1 MTNLNPVHFTRSTD
15 LALAV
20 LVGLG
25 AGYLVFQLAS
35 TAIPKLPVLAGGLL
49 GVLAVIDAGLAVW
62 VRRQIAGG
70 RITQAIVV
78 SRFVVLA
85 KASSMLGALM
95 LGGWLG
101 ALAYLVP
108 RTSVV
113 ADEEVPS
120 AVVGAVCAAALIA
133 AGLWLE
139 HSCRTPEDQDQDQS
153 DETARE
159 P

>member
-1 MTNLNPVHFTRSTD
+1 MHFTRSTD
-15 LALAV
+15 LALSV

-25 AGYLVFQLAS
+25 AGYLVFQFAS
-35 TAIPKLPVLAGGLL
+35 TAIPKLPVTAGGLL
-49 GVLAVIDAGLAVW
+49 AVLAAIDAGLAVW
-62 VRRQIAGG
+62 VHRRIEGG
-70 RITQAIVV
+70 RLTQAIVV
-78 SRFVVLA
+78 ARCVVLA

-113 ADEEVPS
+113 ADAEVPS
-120 AVVGAVCAAALIA
+120 AVVGAACAAALIA

-139 HSCRTPEDQDQDQS
+139 HSCRTPEDQDRDQS
-153 DETARE
+153 DETVRE

>member
-1 MTNLNPVHFTRSTD
+1 MHFTRATD
-15 LALAV
+15 LLLAG
-20 LVGLG
+20 LIGLG

-35 TAIPKLPVLAGGLL
+35 TEIPKLPIAAGGLL
-49 GVLAVIDAGLAVW
+49 GVLAAVDAGLALW
-62 VRRQIAGG
+62 VRRMVAG
-70 RITQAIVV
+70 RRLTQPVV
-78 SRFVVLA
+78 VARCVVLA

-101 ALAYLVP
+101 VFGYLYG
-108 RTSVV
+108 RSSVV

-139 HSCRTPEDQDQDQS
+139 HSCRTPEQQDRDHS
-153 DETARE
+153 PDSARE